1 MTPSSSSAPTSLE
14 VTSLTVNLGG
24 RKVLDDLSITIEAG
38 TFTAILGPSGCGK
51 TTLLRAI
58 AGLVAPDSGT
68 IRFGKQLVSVSSLV
82 LPPHKRRI
90 GYVPQEAALF
100 PHLSV
105 AQNIAF
111 ALDKENYT
119 KDRRRAIVNEMLDLI
134 GLAHFGDRMPSQL
147 SGGQQTRVALARALA
162 IEPKIVLLDEPFSAL
177 DAALR
182 NELREEVSTLLKKRE
197 TTTLMVT
204 HDREEALVTADMIA
218 LMREGKIVQHGT
230 PAEVYFAP
238 ATPYAAV
245 STGDALVLPAKR
257 DGEKVF
263 HPLTAGV
270 SSESSESGTI
280 VIRPEEIAVSLDST
294 RGQRAIVTKIEYYGH
309 DAVIEFGLIESA
321 YLGTLKAR
329 ITGHSEFHL
338 GQSIYVDHQGPI
350 RWFANA

>member
-1 MTPSSSSAPTSLE
+1 MTSLE
-14 VTSLTVNLGG
+14 VNALTVHLGS
-24 RKVLDDLSITIEAG
+24 RKVLDELSITIAAG

-58 AGLVAPDSGT
+58 AGLVSPSSGT

-105 AQNIAF
+105 AENIAF
-111 ALDKENYT
+111 ALDKESYT
-119 KDRRRAIVNEMLDLI
+119 KDRRRVIVAEMLELI
-134 GLAHFGDRMPSQL
+134 GLSHFGDRMPGEL

-197 TTTLMVT
+197 TTALMVT

-218 LMREGKIVQHGT
+218 LMREGRIVQHGT
-230 PAEVYFAP
+230 PSEVYFSP
-238 ATPYAAV
+238 TTPYAAV
-245 STGDALVLPAKR
+245 STGDALVLPAR
-257 DGEKVF
+257 RAGESVF
-263 HPLTAGV
+263 HPLTPGV
-270 SSESSESGTI
+270 SPESSESGTI
-280 VIRPEEIAVSLDST
+280 VIRPEEISVSLDPSA
-294 RGQRAIVTKIEYYGH
+294 GQRAIVTKIEYYGH
-309 DAVIEFGLIESA
+309 DAVVEFGLIESA

-329 ITGHSEFHL
+329 ISGNTEFHL
-338 GQSIYVDHQGPI
+338 GQSIYVDHHGPV
-350 RWFANA
+350 RWFANS

>member
-1 MTPSSSSAPTSLE
+1 MTPSSSATPTSLE

-134 GLAHFGDRMPSQL
+134 GLAHFGNRMPSQL

>member
-1 MTPSSSSAPTSLE
+1 MTSLE
-14 VTSLTVNLGG
+14 VNALTVHLGP
-24 RKVLDDLSITIEAG
+24 RKVLDELSITIAAG

-58 AGLVAPDSGT
+58 AGLVSPSSGT

-105 AQNIAF
+105 AENIAF
-111 ALDKENYT
+111 ALDKESYT
-119 KDRRRAIVNEMLDLI
+119 KDRRRVIVAEMLELI
-134 GLAHFGDRMPSQL
+134 GLSHFGDRMPGEL

-197 TTTLMVT
+197 TTALMVT

-218 LMREGKIVQHGT
+218 LMREGRIVQHGT
-230 PAEVYFAP
+230 PSEVYFSP
-238 ATPYAAV
+238 TTPYAAV
-245 STGDALVLPAKR
+245 STGDALVLPAR
-257 DGEKVF
+257 RAGESVF
-263 HPLTAGV
+263 HPLTPGV
-270 SSESSESGTI
+270 SPESSESGTI
-280 VIRPEEIAVSLDST
+280 VIRPEEISVSLDPSA
-294 RGQRAIVTKIEYYGH
+294 GQRAIVTKIEYYGH
-309 DAVIEFGLIESA
+309 DAVVEFGLIESA

-329 ITGHSEFHL
+329 ISGNTEFHL
-338 GQSIYVDHQGPI
+338 GQSIYVDHHGPV
-350 RWFANA
+350 RWFANS

>member
-1 MTPSSSSAPTSLE
+1 MTSLE
-14 VTSLTVNLGG
+14 VNALTVHLGG
-24 RKVLDDLSITIEAG
+24 RKVLDELSITIEAG

-51 TTLLRAI
+51 TTLLRAV
-58 AGLVAPDSGT
+58 AGLIAPTSGT
-68 IRFGKQLVSVSSLV
+68 IRFGKQLVSLSSLV

-100 PHLSV
+100 PHLTVSE
-105 AQNIAF
+105 NIAF

-119 KDRRRAIVNEMLDLI
+119 KDRRRMIVAEMLELI
-134 GLAHFGDRMPSQL
+134 GLANFGDRMPSEL

-182 NELREEVSTLLKKRE
+182 NELREEVATLLKTRQ
-197 TTTLMVT
+197 TTALMVT

-230 PAEVYFAP
+230 PAEVYFSP
-238 ATPYAAV
+238 KTPYAAV

-257 DGEKVF
+257 DGENVF
-263 HPLTAGV
+263 HPLTSGV
-270 SSESSESGTI
+270 SPVSSESGTI
-280 VIRPEEIAVSLDST
+280 VIRPEEISVSLDPNS
-294 RGQRAIVTKIEYYGH
+294 GQRAIVTKIEYYGH

-329 ITGHSEFHL
+329 ITGSTEYHL
-338 GQSIYVDHQGPI
+338 GQSIYVDHVGPI

>member
-1 MTPSSSSAPTSLE
+1 MTSLE
-14 VTSLTVNLGG
+14 VNSLTVHLGS
-24 RKVLDDLSITIEAG
+24 RKVLDDLSITIAAG

-58 AGLVAPDSGT
+58 AGLVPPSSGT

-105 AQNIAF
+105 AENIAF

-119 KDRRRAIVNEMLDLI
+119 KDRRRVIVAEMLELI
-134 GLAHFGDRMPSQL
+134 GLSHFGDRMPGEL

-197 TTTLMVT
+197 TTALMVT

-218 LMREGKIVQHGT
+218 LMREGRIVQHGT
-230 PAEVYFAP
+230 PAEVYFSP
-238 ATPYAAV
+238 TTPYAAV

-257 DGEKVF
+257 SGETVF
-263 HPLTAGV
+263 HPLTSGV
-270 SSESSESGTI
+270 SPESSASGTI
-280 VIRPEEIAVSLDST
+280 VIRPEEISVSRDPNS
-294 RGQRAIVTKIEYYGH
+294 GQRAIVTKIEYYGH
-309 DAVIEFGLIESA
+309 DAVVEFGLIESA

-329 ITGHSEFHL
+329 ISGNTEFHL
-338 GQSIYVDHQGPI
+338 GQSIYVDHVGPI
-350 RWFANA
+350 RWFANS

>member
-1 MTPSSSSAPTSLE
+1 MTSLE
-14 VTSLTVNLGG
+14 VNALTVHLGE
-24 RKVLDDLSITIEAG
+24 RRVLDELSITIESG

-58 AGLVAPDSGT
+58 AGLVAPTSGT

-105 AQNIAF
+105 AENIAF
-111 ALDKENYT
+111 ALDKEQYT
-119 KDRRRAIVNEMLDLI
+119 KDRRRIIVAEMLELI
-134 GLAHFGDRMPSQL
+134 GMAHFGDRMPSEL

-182 NELREEVSTLLKKRE
+182 NELREEVSTLLKRRG
-197 TTTLMVT
+197 TTSLMVT

-230 PAEVYFAP
+230 PAEVYLTP
-238 ATPYAAV
+238 STPYAAI

-257 DGEKVF
+257 AGSEIF
-263 HPLTAGV
+263 HPLTSGV
-270 SSESSESGTI
+270 SPDSSESGAI
-280 VIRPEEIAVSLDST
+280 VIRPEEIAVSLDPKV
-294 RGQRAIVTKIEYYGH
+294 GKRAIVTKIEYYGH
-309 DAVIEFGLIESA
+309 DAVVEFGLIESA

-329 ITGHSEFHL
+329 ISGGTEFHL
-338 GQSIYVDHQGPI
+338 GQSIYVEHVGPV

>member
-1 MTPSSSSAPTSLE
+1 MTSLE
-14 VTSLTVNLGG
+14 VNSLTVHLGS
-24 RKVLDDLSITIEAG
+24 RKVLDELSITIAAG

-58 AGLVAPDSGT
+58 AGLVSPSSGT

-105 AQNIAF
+105 AENIAF

-119 KDRRRAIVNEMLDLI
+119 KDRRRVIVAEMLELI
-134 GLAHFGDRMPSQL
+134 GLSHFGDRMPGEL

-197 TTTLMVT
+197 TTALMVT

-218 LMREGKIVQHGT
+218 LMRDGRIVQHGT
-230 PAEVYFAP
+230 PSEVYFSP
-238 ATPYAAV
+238 TTPYAAV

-257 DGEKVF
+257 SGEQVF
-263 HPLTAGV
+263 HPLTSGV
-270 SSESSESGTI
+270 SPKRSESGTI
-280 VIRPEEIAVSLDST
+280 VIRPEEISVSRDPNS
-294 RGQRAIVTKIEYYGH
+294 GQRAIVTKIEYYGH
-309 DAVIEFGLIESA
+309 DAVVEFGLIESA

-329 ITGHSEFHL
+329 ISGNTEFHL
-338 GQSIYVDHQGPI
+338 GQSIYVDHVGPI
-350 RWFANA
+350 RWFANV

>member
-1 MTPSSSSAPTSLE
+1 MTSLE
-14 VTSLTVNLGG
+14 VNSLTVHLGS
-24 RKVLDDLSITIEAG
+24 RKVLDELSITIAAG

-58 AGLVAPDSGT
+58 AGLVSPSSGT

-105 AQNIAF
+105 AENIAF

-119 KDRRRAIVNEMLDLI
+119 KDRRRVIVAEMLELI
-134 GLAHFGDRMPSQL
+134 GLSHFGDRMPGEL

-197 TTTLMVT
+197 TTALMVT

-218 LMREGKIVQHGT
+218 LMRDGRIVQHGT
-230 PAEVYFAP
+230 PSEVYFSP
-238 ATPYAAV
+238 TTPYAAV

-257 DGEKVF
+257 SGEQVF
-263 HPLTAGV
+263 HPLTSGV
-270 SSESSESGTI
+270 SPERSESGTI
-280 VIRPEEIAVSLDST
+280 VIRPEEISVSRDPNS
-294 RGQRAIVTKIEYYGH
+294 GQRAIVTKIEYYGH
-309 DAVIEFGLIESA
+309 DAVVEFGLIESA

-329 ITGHSEFHL
+329 ISGNTEFHL
-338 GQSIYVDHQGPI
+338 GQSIYVDNVGPI
-350 RWFANA
+350 RWFANV